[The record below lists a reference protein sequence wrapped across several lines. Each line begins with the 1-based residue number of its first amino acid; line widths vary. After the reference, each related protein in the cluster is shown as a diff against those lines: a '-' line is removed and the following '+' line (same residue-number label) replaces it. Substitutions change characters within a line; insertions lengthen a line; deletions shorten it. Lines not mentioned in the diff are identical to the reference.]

1 MATPA
6 FSEWVVFI
14 FLFSAGWMHWVV
26 VLDSNLFCVV
36 SFIYRHQ
43 KQNRQDVT
51 KNSSYFQG
59 MRLPSGQVRGVV
71 PTRQKPPPPKKFQI
85 LVHRVYCFHIVLQVR
100 CNGNPD
106 WIQESF

>member
-59 MRLPSGQVRGVV
+59 MLLPSGQVRGVV
-71 PTRQKPPPPKKFQI
+71 PTRQKPPPPQKNFI
-85 LVHRVYCFHIVLQVR
+85 FLFIAF
-100 CNGNPD
+100 
-106 WIQESF
+106 IAFISFYR